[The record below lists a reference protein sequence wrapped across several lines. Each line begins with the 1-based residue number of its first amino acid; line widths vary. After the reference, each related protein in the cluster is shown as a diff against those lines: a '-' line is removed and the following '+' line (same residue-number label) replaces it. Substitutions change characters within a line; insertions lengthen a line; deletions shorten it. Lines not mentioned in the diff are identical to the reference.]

1 MTVVLKMLKVASQ
14 SSDLRQN
21 VSRSN
26 GSVGQLSFGKIAFGE
41 MALSHTNRKSIKV
54 AQLFSPTKKP
64 KKERPMWLNLL
75 VNLPSKKDFYFKIC
89 KISTKI
95 QFSFGLRKEVN

>member
-1 MTVVLKMLKVASQ
+1 MTFVLKMLKVASQ

-54 AQLFSPTKKP
+54 AQLFYSYKKA
-64 KKERPMWLNLL
+64 KEGTSY
-75 VNLPSKKDFYFKIC
+75 VA
-89 KISTKI
+89 
-95 QFSFGLRKEVN
+95 